1 MRGGALLVPEAPVA
15 MEAKRRLRS
24 SATNWIASAPSS
36 EGPPTLK
43 EGAAMKTKPTTKP
56 AGKARKPMSKKGAT
70 RAARTPT
77 TPRGARTRD
86 ARLPAPGT
94 TITRTYKGRELR
106 VEVREDGFHF
116 EGETFSSLTAA
127 ALRATGYAHI
137 SGPHFWKTAWRPAT
151 PTETTPTTA

>member
-1 MRGGALLVPEAPVA
+1 
-15 MEAKRRLRS
+15 MEAKRRLHSGGTTLMTERDQ
-24 SATNWIASAPSS
+24 S
-36 EGPPTLK
+36 EGPSTLK
-43 EGAAMKTKPTTKP
+43 EGARMKKQRTKP
-56 AGKARKPMSKKGAT
+56 AGKARRTTSKKGASTSARMPAT
-70 RAARTPT
+70 RRRTT
-77 TPRGARTRD
+77 TRD
-86 ARLPAPGT
+86 PRHPAAGT

-137 SGPHFWKTAWRPAT
+137 SGPHFWKTAARPAT